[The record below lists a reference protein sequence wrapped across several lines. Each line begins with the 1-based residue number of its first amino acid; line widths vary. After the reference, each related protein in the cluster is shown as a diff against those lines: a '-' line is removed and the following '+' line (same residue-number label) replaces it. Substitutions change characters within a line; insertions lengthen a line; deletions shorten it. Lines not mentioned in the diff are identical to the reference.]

1 MRTAFQAACHEPGFP
16 ASCAHIFALTAGSFS
31 WRLDEP
37 PGASARKQRCWER
50 LPGKQQL
57 KEWSAQTQ
65 CSRNEGAERRG
76 ASSSL
81 FPKPEHQGEASCPL
95 PGVSEM
101 YAFGIDVSKLVE
113 KKDLMRKIWLQRLG
127 LFHFY
132 SLLGVIFRM
141 ITFLFCFPSSKAKC
155 KGSYRTEYE
164 YLIISWL
171 CHHTALHT
179 W

>member
-1 MRTAFQAACHEPGFP
+1 MSLLFLLLCQLHSRFC
-16 ASCAHIFALTAGSFS
+16 LTAGSFS

-37 PGASARKQRCWER
+37 TAASARKKHCGET
-50 LPGKQQL
+50 LPEKQPL
-57 KEWSAQTQ
+57 KEWSAQMQ
-65 CSRNEGAERRG
+65 CSGNEGAEKKD

-81 FPKPEHQGEASCPL
+81 FLKSEHQGEASCPL
-95 PGVSEM
+95 PGVFEM
-101 YAFGIDVSKLVE
+101 CMCQASGRKGFDE
-113 KKDLMRKIWLQRLG
+113 KNLAAKAG
-127 LFHFY
+127 LCHFY

-164 YLIISWL
+164 YLIIS
-171 CHHTALHT
+171 CVRHHTALHT